1 MPAADPMDT
10 MPSRLVVASSNPGKI
25 AELVELLGDRFAIEA
40 RPADLAETI
49 EDGETLEAN
58 ATKKA
63 REVAAHTG
71 TAALADDTGL
81 FVAALGGRPGVH
93 TARYA
98 GPGAGDAD
106 NVAKLLRE
114 LVGVVDRWAEFR
126 TVIALAMPDGQV
138 HLARGVVEGRIAEQ
152 ADGDQGFGYDP
163 VFVPDEG
170 DGRTFAEMGSADK
183 GHISHRGRA
192 IRAMLELIDR
202 LEPSP

>member
-1 MPAADPMDT
+1 
-10 MPSRLVVASSNPGKI
+10 
-25 AELVELLGDRFAIEA
+25 
-40 RPADLAETI
+40 
-49 EDGETLEAN
+49 
-58 ATKKA
+58 
-63 REVAAHTG
+63 TG